1 MVSCGGGTLKRCG
14 KWWDGSCM
22 RVLTR
27 CYMGGEKRILWK
39 CLLEEEDDDAT
50 KNTVSL
56 DKKKGYV
63 RSSTTVSWNSLWS
76 CRETVSQSSF
86 SSSLL
91 CHLGSTLL
99 PETQLSK
106 DYFSSERK
114 S

>member
-1 MVSCGGGTLKRCG
+1 MVSCGGGTLMRCG

-56 DKKKGYV
+56 DKRRGTYV
-63 RSSTTVSWNSLWS
+63 LVQ
-76 CRETVSQSSF
+76 QSVGI
-86 SSSLL
+86 LCGAAERL
-91 CHLGSTLL
+91 CHNLL
-99 PETQLSK
+99 FLLHCFAIWEVPCSLKHSSVKT
-106 DYFSSERK
+106 FSSERK
-114 S
+114 N